1 MVSLIKF
8 DPYLLL
14 TPERPLLLQNKGI
27 DCKPVRRSTNYYR
40 INLGLFEFFFRH
52 CLHES
57 YVKVEIRLSFSD

>member
-14 TPERPLLLQNKGI
+14 TPERPSYCKIKVLIVSLFVDLLTIIELTWAYLN
-27 DCKPVRRSTNYYR
+27 
-40 INLGLFEFFFRH
+40 FFFRH

-57 YVKVEIRLSFSD
+57 YVEVEIRLSFSD

>member
-27 DCKPVRRSTNYYR
+27 DCKPVRRSTNYYK
-40 INLGLFEFFFRH
+40 INLGLLYFFFDIV
-52 CLHES
+52 CMKATM
-57 YVKVEIRLSFSD
+57 YVEVEIR